1 MAKGA
6 KKMRSVNTH
15 FWKDTWA
22 SSLTPN
28 EKLMFIYLLTNPL
41 NSMLGIYEISPHLI
55 SLETGLT
62 IDECFRIFDKFESDG
77 KVYYLDGYIV
87 IVSWLKNNRMNLNML
102 ISAENELDFIPF
114 EVQEHH
120 AVKHILETLNELKK
134 DKEALDKEK
143 KERELEKER
152 KNAKAEMTNHNEVGY
167 SDRLFDES
175 DFMAFT
181 SKVDGN
187 R

>member
-55 SLETGLT
+55 SLETGLPM
-62 IDECFRIFDKFESDG
+62 DECSRIFDKFETDG
-77 KVYYLDGYIV
+77 KVYYLEGYIV
-87 IVSWLKNNRMNLNML
+87 IVSWLKNNRMNYNML
-102 ISAENELDFIPF
+102 ISAENEIDCMPS
-114 EVQEHH
+114 EVREHEVV
-120 AVKHILETLNELKK
+120 AEILKTLQSLKEH
-134 DKEALDKEK
+134 KEALDKEK

-152 KNAKAEMTNHNEVGY
+152 DNAKLVNTNHNEVGY
-167 SDRLFDES
+167 IDRVF
-175 DFMAFT
+175 
-181 SKVDGN
+181 
-187 R
+187 